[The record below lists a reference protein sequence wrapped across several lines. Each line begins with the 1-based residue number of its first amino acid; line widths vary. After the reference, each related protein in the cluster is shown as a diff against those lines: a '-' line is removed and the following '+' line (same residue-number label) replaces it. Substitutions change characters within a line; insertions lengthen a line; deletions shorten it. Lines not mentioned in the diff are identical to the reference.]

1 MLGSI
6 TPLGE
11 RGRGRRWGPTVGVF
25 IGASTVGGAV
35 LGGVLGA
42 LGQRAVAAGHPGRSG
57 LVALGA
63 SILVGVAF
71 DAGLIGSGLPSI
83 HRQVNEDWLR
93 RYRGWVSAAGFGFQ
107 LGLGVVTI
115 VSISSVYLAF
125 AAALMSGSV
134 ATGSIIGG
142 SFGLLRAMPLL
153 ATARVRLPRQLAGV
167 DGALR
172 RWDRPA
178 RRVTLGMEAG
188 LAAVALAAA
197 LV

>member
-11 RGRGRRWGPTVGVF
+11 RGRGRRWGPTVAVF
-25 IGASTVGGAV
+25 TGASTVGGAG
-35 LGGVLGA
+35 LGAVLGA
-42 LGQRAVAAGHPGRSG
+42 LGQVAVAAGHHGRVG
-57 LVALGA
+57 LVALG
-63 SILVGVAF
+63 SLILIGVAF
-71 DAGLIGSGLPSI
+71 DVGLIGSSLPSL

-115 VSISSVYLAF
+115 VSVSSVYLVF
-125 AAALMSGSV
+125 AAALLSGSA

-142 SFGLLRAMPLL
+142 SFGLLRAVPLL
-153 ATARVRLPRQLAGV
+153 ATARVRLPRQVAGV

-178 RRVTLGMEAG
+178 RSVTIGMEAG
-188 LAAVALAAA
+188 LAAVALAAG